1 MICYSVVPNTKLEDV
16 MTFRISEFYQFFN
29 FQPSS
34 KVQLKL
40 QPAKKSV
47 TVEKTA
53 WKIDD
58 DEDDELIDESTLV
71 DPTEKL
77 SNSSVA
83 ARK

>member
-1 MICYSVVPNTKLEDV
+1 M
-16 MTFRISEFYQFFN
+16 
-29 FQPSS
+29 
-34 KVQLKL
+34 QLKL